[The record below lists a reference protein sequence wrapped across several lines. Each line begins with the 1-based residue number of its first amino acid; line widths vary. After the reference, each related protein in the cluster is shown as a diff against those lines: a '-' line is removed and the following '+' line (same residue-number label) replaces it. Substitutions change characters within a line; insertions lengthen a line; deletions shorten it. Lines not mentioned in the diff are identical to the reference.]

1 LTVRIDL
8 IGAGYAGTRLAR
20 SFEYVAAGREEDV
33 DVRIYSRAD
42 TASLADDPARIR
54 LMFEGS
60 DVIVNAPMTISIS
73 MSSIFFNTSFF
84 NTSTDSSSRRS
95 LSLRLRIP
103 FLIVGRRRGGAAID
117 LR

>member
-1 LTVRIDL
+1 MCAFTHVRTLPRWPMIL
-8 IGAGYAGTRLAR
+8 HG
-20 SFEYVAAGREEDV
+20 
-33 DVRIYSRAD
+33 
-42 TASLADDPARIR
+42 

-73 MSSIFFNTSFF
+73 MSSIFF